1 MNEDTDSTSSSGEK
15 DKLVLL
21 FMEGEKCPEKDVPPR
36 GDTRNYIEMCPP
48 ETTLYRYL
56 TMMLHLVLVASIVG
70 MVTMGLYF
78 LRTPCEPCDY
88 YNRVLA
94 IAIWI
99 KSICH
104 VHLTI
109 VRIKKREEIENNE
122 RMRSLVIYLIKLFNS
137 LTFLLVLLSLHLLH
151 FYRNKCSFSTV
162 ALKFIKLYY
171 YLTITLYFLP
181 LLFYISLGLF
191 LSIIICVIVNFSVD
205 ENDRIPTPENVIN
218 KLTVLKYSDID
229 FVRNSH
235 NEQKKKKKLKKPS
248 FEVIFDKVKR
258 VMQRKDNREEE
269 KKKKKKLRDSFS
281 VRNTPPL
288 VDDPL
293 REMLNP
299 LNGSNDP
306 NEHSD
311 FADGGTPG
319 KVPIPNSEDASN
331 EVDSSHL
338 GRENDQE
345 EGYHESYNDAHE
357 DDEEICSICM
367 MNYVRSD
374 DVMMMPCDK
383 RHFFHVG
390 CLTKW
395 LYKSQACPI
404 CRTNIV
410 NCLNARGEVV

>member
-1 MNEDTDSTSSSGEK
+1 MIEDDVDSTNGS
-15 DKLVLL
+15 V
-21 FMEGEKCPEKDVPPR
+21 
-36 GDTRNYIEMCPP
+36 NYVEMCPP
-48 ETTLYRYL
+48 ERTLYRYL
-56 TMMLHLVLVASIVG
+56 TTMLHLVLIASIVG
-70 MVTMGLYF
+70 LVSMGLYF

-94 IAIWI
+94 IGIWI

-109 VRIKKREEIENNE
+109 VRVKKRDEIENNE
-122 RMRSLVIYLIKLFNS
+122 RFRSLVIYLIKLFNS

-151 FYRNKCSFSTV
+151 FYRNKCSFNTL

-205 ENDRIPTPENVIN
+205 ENDRIPTPENVIS
-218 KLTVLKYSDID
+218 KLTVLKYSDIN
-229 FVRNSH
+229 FVRGNSR
-235 NEQKKKKKLKKPS
+235 NEQKKKKKKLKKPS

-269 KKKKKKLRDSFS
+269 KKKKKKFRDSFS
-281 VRNTPPL
+281 VRNTPPPL
-288 VDDPL
+288 VDDQL
-293 REMLNP
+293 KEMLNP
-299 LNGSNDP
+299 LKGSNNP
-306 NEHSD
+306 NENFDSVN
-311 FADGGTPG
+311 GESPG
-319 KVPIPNSEDASN
+319 KVPTPGSEVASN
-331 EVDSSHL
+331 GVGSSHL
-338 GRENDQE
+338 GVDNDQADE
-345 EGYHESYNDAHE
+345 EGYQEV
-357 DDEEICSICM
+357 DDEGTEEDEDICSICM

-410 NCLNARGEVV
+410 SCLNAQGEVV

>member
-1 MNEDTDSTSSSGEK
+1 MNADASNTSGSA
-15 DKLVLL
+15 
-21 FMEGEKCPEKDVPPR
+21 
-36 GDTRNYIEMCPP
+36 NYIELGAS

-56 TMMLHLVLVASIVG
+56 TTVLHLVLLASILG
-70 MVTMGLYF
+70 LVTMGIYF
-78 LRTPCEPCDY
+78 LRTPCEQCDY
-88 YNRVLA
+88 YNRVVA

-104 VHLTI
+104 VNLTL
-109 VRIKKREEIENNE
+109 VRVKKRDEIENNE
-122 RMRSLVIYLIKLFNS
+122 QLRSLVIYLIKLFNS
-137 LTFLLVLLSLHLLH
+137 LTFLLLLLSLHLLH
-151 FYRNKCSFSTV
+151 FYRNKCTFSTV

-205 ENDRIPTPENVIN
+205 ENDRIPTPKNVIS

-229 FVRNSH
+229 FVRTAQ
-235 NEQKKKKKLKKPS
+235 NEQKKKKKKKKLRKPS

-258 VMQRKDNREEE
+258 VMQRKGNTEEE
-269 KKKKKKLRDSFS
+269 KKRKKKLPDSLTVKNAS
-281 VRNTPPL
+281 PL
-288 VDDPL
+288 VDDHL

-299 LNGSNDP
+299 LKRSNDP
-306 NEHSD
+306 NKDYHFSNEGS
-311 FADGGTPG
+311 PG
-319 KVPIPNSEDASN
+319 KVPSPGSEDASN
-331 EVDSSHL
+331 GVHSWQH
-338 GRENDQE
+338 GGENDQQDH
-345 EGYHESYNDAHE
+345 HENDHDDHHE

-410 NCLNARGEVV
+410 SCLNARGEVV